1 MVVLTMLIF
10 ALHAP
15 VNCPPEV
22 GQIRWDGVQHT
33 LTIKGKRVAVRG
45 TVWDRDRDGKPSHKD
60 LMRIDSA
67 SGFGVDELWIELR
80 GNLAKDIA
88 RSLKSKGSAGQ
99 RCESRFTVDGVPK
112 VGTARALA
120 RLIAGTDG
128 GGGKLTL
135 EDRVRGD
142 MAGWAE
148 QMCGGKT
155 HIGEEQLAQALEARG
170 KRAHS
175 KAGAG
180 TLRRV
185 AHQVAADYSLKCA
198 HLEVGKGLTFD

>member
-1 MVVLTMLIF
+1 MVVLTMLVL
-10 ALHAP
+10 ALQAP

-22 GQIRWDGVQHT
+22 GQIRWDGVHHT
-33 LTIKGKRVAVRG
+33 LTIKGKRVAVLG

-60 LMRIDSA
+60 LMRIESA
-67 SGFGVDELWIELR
+67 SGFGVDELWVELR
-80 GNLAKDIA
+80 GNLAKDVA
-88 RSLKSKGSAGQ
+88 RSLKSKGNAGV
-99 RCESRFTVDGVPK
+99 RCESRFTVEGVPK

-120 RLIAGTDG
+120 RLIEGAGG

-155 HIGEEQLAQALEARG
+155 HIAEEQLAKALEARG
-170 KRAHS
+170 KRAHR